1 MKIGIL
7 TGFGSATPPPQIA
20 ATGRLADERG
30 IHSLWVPEHVVF
42 FREYASSY
50 PYSRD
55 GRIPGEPDGVL
66 EPLTA
71 LAYLA
76 AHTQRVRLGTG
87 ICLVPQRNPV
97 YTARQVADVDFLSGG
112 RVDFGVGIGWL
123 REEFEA
129 LEVPWPRR
137 AARTREY
144 IEVMK
149 RLWSDEVEPFDGEFY
164 RLPECL
170 HNPKPVQRP
179 HPPIFFGGE
188 SDAALARVAD
198 LGQGWFGFNLTPSDL
213 PEHLKRLDE
222 ALARAGRTREEVQI
236 YVSPYL
242 AGADADALR
251 SYQDL
256 GVDQVILPL
265 FARDE
270 SDAARRMDAIAAL
283 VSR

>member
-1 MKIGIL
+1 MKIGIIS
-7 TGFGSATPPPQIA
+7 GFGAATPPPQIA

-30 IHSLWVPEHVVF
+30 IHSIWMPEHVVF
-42 FREYASSY
+42 FSEYASSY

-66 EPLTA
+66 EPFTA

-76 AHTQRVRLGTG
+76 AHTERVRLGTG

-129 LEVPWPRR
+129 LDVPWPRR

-144 IEVMK
+144 IDVMK
-149 RLWSDEVEPFDGEFY
+149 RLWSDEVKAFDGEFY

-188 SDAALARVAD
+188 SDGALARVAD
-198 LGQGWFGFNLTPSDL
+198 QGQGWFGFNLTPAAL

-222 ALARAGRTREEVQI
+222 KLAGAGRTRDELQI

-242 AGADADALR
+242 AGADADALHA
-251 SYQDL
+251 YEDL

-270 SDAARRMDAIAAL
+270 SEAERRMDGIAAL
-283 VSR
+283 V

>member
-129 LEVPWPRR
+129 LDVPWPRR

-149 RLWSDEVEPFDGEFY
+149 RLWRDEVEPFDGEFY

-170 HNPKPVQRP
+170 HNPRPVQRP

-270 SDAARRMDAIAAL
+270 ADAARRMDAIAAL
-283 VSR
+283 VSS